1 MSVNIQAAVQANVL
15 GNNLM
20 GMISKTTERGLEFLI
35 MPSPTADST
44 PITAENVCAEI
55 NRLIFS
61 WNGGEGEAPK
71 DDPVNPEAVKKAM
84 SIVGL
89 EEAALSFDQL
99 FVYYTKPAGEGAVAN
114 TEYAIGIHLQGKPVA
129 EGFSFLTINE
139 AYINV
144 WDTPHKSVLKDM
156 KIWTPDQLSLT

>member
-61 WNGGEGEAPK
+61 WNGGEGPAPK
-71 DDPVNPEAVKKAM
+71 DDPVDPTKVKEAMK
-84 SIVGL
+84 IVGL
-89 EEAALSFDQL
+89 EDAALSFDQL
-99 FVYYTKPAGEGAVAN
+99 FVYYTKPASEGAVAN
-114 TEYAIGIHLQGKPVA
+114 TEYAIGIHLQGPPA
-129 EGFSFLTINE
+129 ASDFSFLKINE

>member
-15 GNNLM
+15 GNNLI

-35 MPSPTADST
+35 MPSPTTST
-44 PITAENVCAEI
+44 PITADNICAEI

-61 WNGGEGEAPK
+61 WNGGKGEAPK
-71 DDPVNPEAVKKAM
+71 DSPVDPAAVKQAM

-89 EEAALSFDQL
+89 EDATLSFDQL
-99 FVYYTKPAGEGAVAN
+99 FVYYTKPAGEGAVAS
-114 TEYAIGIHLQGKPVA
+114 TEYAISIHLKGGEPKA

-139 AYINV
+139 AYVNV